1 MRQTKTTRIIV
12 FLLVLSVAI
21 NPLTVT
27 ANLVHDQ
34 FVPSTLVG
42 FAAKQ
47 PNAKSDDTQ
56 PVSRDHVATACGM
69 PCCDESHDMQRNAQS
84 CVFQT
89 CVFHHSASFPAQ
101 IVSILPQYAMSHDY
115 NTLMVRVHG
124 REIRPDLP
132 PPKFL

>member
-69 PCCDESHDMQRNAQS
+69 PCCDESHGMQRNAL
-84 CVFQT
+84 T
-89 CVFHHSASFPAQ
+89 CVFHQSASFPAQ
-101 IVSILPQYAMSHDY
+101 IVSILPQYAVSHDY
-115 NTLMVRVHG
+115 DTLMVQTPENVEPAHDG
-124 REIRPDLP
+124 LVLEYPA
-132 PPKFL
+132 